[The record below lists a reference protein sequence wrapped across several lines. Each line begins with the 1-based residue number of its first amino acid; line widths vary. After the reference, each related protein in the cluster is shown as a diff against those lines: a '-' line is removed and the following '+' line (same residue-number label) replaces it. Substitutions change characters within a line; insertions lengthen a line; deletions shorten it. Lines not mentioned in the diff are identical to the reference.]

1 MSQELRTN
9 NAEQQISAAEYKS
22 VYSGSG
28 VVFSKGRMLVDGEL
42 QDATESFNS
51 PSSNGITQY
60 NTVVWKSPT
69 SGELRISCNCPGWT
83 HAKKGLQ
90 RSCKHTKAVIAGT
103 LVNREFTLVRVDI
116 GGETPRAAT
125 PLPTSGNAERQTRS
139 ITFGRKP
146 KPQS

>member
-9 NAEQQISAAEYKS
+9 NAEQQISAADYQA

-42 QDATESFNS
+42 QDPTESFNS

-83 HAKKGLQ
+83 HAKKGQQ

-103 LVNREFTLVRVDI
+103 LINREFTLVRVDI
-116 GGETPRAAT
+116 GGATPRAAT
-125 PLPTSGNAERQTRS
+125 PIPTGNAERQARA
-139 ITFGRKP
+139 ITLGRKP